1 LPRVLYLNPALWE
14 PGWPYPSIPK
24 HKGYGIAYF
33 VERGYEAVLPQPQQH
48 RLLDSVTK
56 RHRGRGTLP
65 RLGDLA
71 QQRAALAARKRVDLV
86 YCPMGQRHVLLLRYL
101 RALGL
106 FDVPI
111 VCLVHHPIDPSA
123 LRSWRAPFVRLALR
137 GSDALPS
144 FSRTVSE
151 SINARQ
157 GSSIPS
163 ATLDLGPD
171 ADFYPRVNE
180 LGHGVVAAGKVHR
193 DWLTLATAAARTDS
207 PATIICPH
215 EAADPRLA
223 AFGDAVHVLSP
234 KPGSLFSLDWVLGQC
249 AHARALAIPLHPV
262 RQMCG
267 HWALLDALGMGKPV
281 IATRHPLMA
290 LDIEAQGVGIW
301 VAPGDVDGWAG
312 AIRFLS
318 DHPEEAAL
326 MGQRARRLVDGG
338 FDARTFAHQLMD
350 VFDSVL
356 GIDTRAGTLSRKGG
370 DEHDCTD

>member
-1 LPRVLYLNPALWE
+1 LPRVLYLNPGLWD

-33 VERGYEAVLPQPQQH
+33 HERGYETMRPQTQQY
-48 RLLDSVTK
+48 RRRSSTAK
-56 RHRGRGTLP
+56 RHRARGTLP
-65 RLGDLA
+65 RLGNLA
-71 QQRAALAARKRVDLV
+71 QQRAALSLRKSIDLV

-111 VCLVHHPIDPSA
+111 VCLTHHPIEPAA
-123 LRSWRAPFVRLALR
+123 LRSWRAPFVRWALH

-144 FSRTVSE
+144 FSRVVSV
-151 SINARQ
+151 SIDALA
-157 GSSIPS
+157 GPSVAS

-171 ADFYPRVNE
+171 ADFYPHVDDP
-180 LGHGVVAAGKVHR
+180 GHGVVAAGKMYR
-193 DWLTLATAAARTDS
+193 DWLTLATAAARAGS
-207 PATIICPH
+207 PATIICPR
-215 EAADPRLA
+215 ETADPRLA
-223 AFGDAVHVLSP
+223 AFGDAVRVLSP
-234 KPGSLFSLDWVLGQC
+234 EPGSAFSLEWVLEQY

-290 LDIEAQGVGIW
+290 LDIEGEGVGIW
-301 VAPGDVDGWAG
+301 VAPGDVDGWER
-312 AIRFLS
+312 AIRFLE
-318 DHPEEAAL
+318 DHPDEAVS
-326 MGQRARRLVDGG
+326 MGRRARRLVDEG
-338 FDARTFAHQLMD
+338 FNARTFAHQLMD

-356 GIDTRAGTLSRKGG
+356 GIDTREGTP
-370 DEHDCTD
+370 TP